1 MRTVARRDRRP
12 EASSRSNDLLRKLGE
27 PTGWSR
33 FASRKRAISS
43 ERYLRRYD
51 PRTTM
56 TASEDVLTEI
66 AAERTARNPEFP
78 GLVDAALRRR
88 ELLRALGAQREKLG
102 LSQTAVAAVMG
113 TSQSAVARLEA
124 GDVDAKLSTV
134 ERYAAALGR
143 KVEWRIAK
151 APR

>member
-1 MRTVARRDRRP
+1 MRVAM
-12 EASSRSNDLLRKLGE
+12 ATN
-27 PTGWSR
+27 
-33 FASRKRAISS
+33 
-43 ERYLRRYD
+43 
-51 PRTTM
+51 
-56 TASEDVLTEI
+56 EDFLTEI
-66 AAERTARNPEFP
+66 IAERTARNPEFP

-151 APR
+151 AR